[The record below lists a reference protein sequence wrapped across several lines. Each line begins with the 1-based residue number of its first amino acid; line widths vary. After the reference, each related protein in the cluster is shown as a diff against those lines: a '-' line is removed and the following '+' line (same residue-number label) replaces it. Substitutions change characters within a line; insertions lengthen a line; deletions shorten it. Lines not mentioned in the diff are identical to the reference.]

1 MDGRRSNNGT
11 ERVYGKLRDNKMCCY
26 IDFENGKT
34 LIKSRQSKRNCIQ
47 SSEDDDDKGDD
58 TCSLLSRQEIL
69 VP

>member
-1 MDGRRSNNGT
+1 MEDALTMVEESI
-11 ERVYGKLRDNKMCCY
+11 GKLRDNKMCCF

-47 SSEDDDDKGDD
+47 SSEDDDKSDD